1 MIVDGA
7 KIASISDIGDMRVFA
22 TKEDMKKTCEIAM
35 QYNCKSVFGL
45 KCYAD
50 YMKSLI
56 QGSPVGLEF
65 SICNNA
71 GSDDTAVKVAG
82 ARRYLEMGLDE
93 VEMYLNFSY
102 FKSKMYK
109 ECVADIRA
117 VRDVMPKDMIMKVI
131 IQSPALN
138 DEEIA
143 TASKIVI
150 DGGAD
155 FVKTANGEFGCTT
168 VHQVEVISKAI
179 GNSGKIKCSI
189 PENLDTVYQWLDIPG
204 VERLGLTT
212 WGFLDLYNEANAR
225 CGK

>member
-1 MIVDGA
+1 MKIPCMMNARDITGAETGTPENEIVSTLA
-7 KIASISDIGDMRVFA
+7 IAASA
-22 TKEDMKKTCEIAM
+22 LTT
-35 QYNCKSVFGL
+35 
-45 KCYAD
+45 
-50 YMKSLI
+50 
-56 QGSPVGLEF
+56 
-65 SICNNA
+65 
-71 GSDDTAVKVAG
+71 TAVVAIG
-82 ARRYLEMGLDE
+82 VVLLIP
-93 VEMYLNFSY
+93 LQ
-102 FKSKMYK
+102 
-109 ECVADIRA
+109 
-117 VRDVMPKDMIMKVI
+117 PI